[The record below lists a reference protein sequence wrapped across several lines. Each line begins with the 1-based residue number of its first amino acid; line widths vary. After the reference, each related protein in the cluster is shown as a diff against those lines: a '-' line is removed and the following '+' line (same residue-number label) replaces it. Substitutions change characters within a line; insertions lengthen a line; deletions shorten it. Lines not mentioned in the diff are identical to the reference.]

1 MKKRIACVLLT
12 LAMLFCLLPPVT
24 AVAAK
29 KHVSFPA
36 ACSFLY
42 GADGTID
49 YTNDRDFAVHLGFLY
64 PDVLKSEAGDELAVA
79 CGPENIWF
87 LEPGESLR
95 IELRFGGESE
105 APAPGN
111 YRGEIRW
118 AENDDETNASLGEG
132 TIALT
137 VVVPEE
143 QETNPVSVT
152 VLGDP
157 AKVTCSL
164 WASTDELDTDMN
176 VPFADQG
183 AARIIGGV
191 APVGWYV
198 GLEATSKGAQGVDG
212 TTAYIEENGE
222 PMGVRVYRDFSG
234 QASVRFASGKTG
246 KGAVTFTLVLDLVW
260 LTLQPNGA
268 PGYAKYSP
276 LPGNW
281 PGTVP
286 ENPFTYDGHAFLG
299 WNTQADGSGTPYAP
313 GDEITLTEGTTF
325 YAQWAEDPPGGGQ
338 TPTNF
343 TGIVTYRS
351 GKEAYLQ
358 NGDRGVLALLDS
370 GNTAE
375 DMDAVRV
382 GKLVTVTGGSMTLN
396 RAGYHIPEIV
406 DAMIQAV
413 DDTADTV
420 APAEATIE
428 QLNDDLMARMVRVKA
443 TKAEFTDAGVQF
455 DMADYADG
463 QTLTVTG
470 VLSANTKGRVLL
482 GATVQADHLPGEPV
496 RENEVPATCTE
507 EGQYDEVVYCSVCHT
522 ELSRVKKPIPAL
534 GHEPGE
540 PVRENE
546 VPATAQAT
554 GSYDEVVYCTRCGA
568 ELSREHRTTEKL
580 PTPPTIKTQ
589 PKNASVKSGAK
600 AKFTVKVKEK
610 DVTCQWF
617 SKAPGAADWTPMAG
631 ETKATLTVVG
641 TKANNGTQYRC
652 QLRNTAG
659 GEVYSHIV
667 TLTVKIQPPTI
678 KAQPKS
684 LTAKSGKKVKLTV
697 KASGKG
703 LTYTWYSRPNAE
715 AAWIPVAG
723 KTKSSLSVVASKAN
737 DGSQYYCHIQNADGE
752 ADTNVVTLTVTP
764 EAPTIK
770 THPKDAKVKIGGKA
784 KFKVKAAGKNVTYQ
798 WYYRTS
804 EAGEWILIEGA
815 NKEKYEFKVT
825 ADRIGWQFRCLAKN
839 DDGQA
844 YSDPATLFKK

>member
-12 LAMLFCLLPPVT
+12 LALLFCLLPPVT

-176 VPFADQG
+176 VPFAAQG

-222 PMGVRVYRDFSG
+222 PMGVSVYRDFSG

-343 TGIVTYRS
+343 TGVVTYRS

-358 NGDRGVLALLDS
+358 DGDRGLVALLDS
-370 GNTAE
+370 SNAQA
-375 DMDAVRV
+375 DLDAVQV
-382 GKLVTVTGGSMTLN
+382 GKLVTVTGEAMTMN
-396 RAGYHIPEIV
+396 RSGYHIPEIV
-406 DAMIQAV
+406 DAMIV
-413 DDTADTV
+413 EVKDT
-420 APAEATIE
+420 EATAASAAATID
-428 QLNDDLMARMVRVKA
+428 QLNDGLMARLVRVKA
-443 TKAEFTDAGVQF
+443 TKKALAEANLQLDLDKYLEEQV
-455 DMADYADG
+455 
-463 QTLTVTG
+463 LTVTG
-470 VLSANTKGRVLL
+470 VLSADIHGRVLL
-482 GATVQADHLPGEPV
+482 GATIQAEHVPGEPV
-496 RENEVPATCTE
+496 KENEVAPTCTDAGSYDEVTYCAVCHEELSRVTKTVPALGHAPGEPVKENEVPATT
-507 EGQYDEVVYCSVCHT
+507 
-522 ELSRVKKPIPAL
+522 
-534 GHEPGE
+534 
-540 PVRENE
+540 
-546 VPATAQAT
+546 TAE
-554 GSYDEVVYCTRCGA
+554 GSYDEVVYCTRCHA
-568 ELSREHRTTEKL
+568 ELSRVHKITEKL
-580 PTPPTIKTQ
+580 PVPPTIKTQ
-589 PKNASVKSGAK
+589 PKDAKVKSGSK
-600 AKFTVKVKEK
+600 AKFAVKAKEK
-610 DVTCQWF
+610 DVTYQWF
-617 SKAPGAADWTPMAG
+617 VRASAKDEWKEMKG
-631 ETKATLTVVG
+631 ETKDKLNVVG
-641 TKANNGTQYRC
+641 TGTNNGWQYRC
-652 QLRNTAG
+652 RLRNKAG
-659 GEVYSHIV
+659 GEVYSNIA
-667 TLTVKIQPPTI
+667 TLTVTLQKPVI
-678 KAQPKS
+678 KTQPKN
-684 LTAKSGKKVKLTV
+684 LTVKSGKKVKFSV
-697 KASGKG
+697 KASGKNI
-703 LTYTWYSRPNAE
+703 TYQWFTRANAE
-715 AAWIPVAG
+715 SEWQPVAG
-723 KTKSSLSVVASKAN
+723 GNKKDLNVVASKAN
-737 DGSQYYCHIQNADGE
+737 NGSQYYCYLKNADGD
-752 ADTNVVTLTVTP
+752 ATSAIVTLTVTP

-770 THPKDAKVKIGGKA
+770 TQPKDAKVKIGAKA
-784 KFKVKAAGKNVTYQ
+784 KFKVKASGKNVTYQ

-804 EAGEWILIEGA
+804 EAGEWVLMEGETSA
-815 NKEKYEFKVT
+815 NLTVVATEGN
-825 ADRIGWQFRCLAKN
+825 IGWQFRCLAKN
-839 DDGQA
+839 ADGQV
-844 YSDPATLFKK
+844 YSKPATLLKK